1 MQLDIFTLLI
11 AVALA
16 TAFCAVAR
24 IVLWRMHPAVPGPG
38 RWAAAAILGACALA
52 LMTGLGTPHEATTL
66 TLAQILIA
74 GGFLLSWDG
83 FRRFLGRAPLS
94 LEILGLVAIGVLGPI
109 ALAQFEGSMALRK
122 VSNALAIAFI
132 SAMIAWELLRPSE
145 RLGIAQRLTGA
156 VYAANALFFAVQPWL
171 GEVRERFSGFGLLWW
186 LCVTVAVTLGMILM
200 ASERLQADLDRQ
212 ASRDPL
218 TGALNRRAFALL
230 AGKAISLAR
239 RNGRPVAVLMM
250 DLDHFKR
257 INDLIG
263 HAGGDAIL
271 CRFVAVAGRVL
282 RTEDIFCRFGGEEFV
297 ALLPDTDG
305 AHALTVAER
314 LRRSYA
320 EEAALLHKDTPLPVD
335 FTVSIGV
342 SEAVGGEAIEPALKR
357 ADAALYNAKAA
368 GRNRCET
375 AVADALAG

>member
-11 AVALA
+11 AGALA
-16 TAFCAVAR
+16 TAFCAAAR

-38 RWAAAAILGACALA
+38 RWAAAAVLGACALA
-52 LMTGLGTPHEATTL
+52 LMTGRGTPHEAMAL
-66 TLAQILIA
+66 SLAQILIA

-94 LEILGLVAIGVLGPI
+94 PEILGLIAVGVLGPI
-109 ALAQFEGSMALRK
+109 ALAQFDASMALRK
-122 VSNALAIAFI
+122 LSNALAIAFI
-132 SAMIAWELLRPSE
+132 SAMIARELLRPNE
-145 RLGIAQRLTGA
+145 RQGIAQRLTGA
-156 VYAANALFFAVQPWL
+156 IYAANALFFAVQPWI
-171 GEVRERFSGFGLLWW
+171 GEARERFDGFGLLWW
-186 LCVTVAVTLGMILM
+186 LGVTVAITLGMILM

-230 AGKAISLAR
+230 AGKGVSLAR
-239 RNGRPVAVLMM
+239 RTGRPVAVLMM

-282 RTEDIFCRFGGEEFV
+282 RTEDVFCRFGGEEFV

-314 LRRSYA
+314 LRRAYA
-320 EEAALLHKDTPLPVD
+320 EEAALLHKDVLLPFD

-342 SEAVGGEAIEPALKR
+342 SQVIAGEAVEPALKR
-357 ADAALYNAKAA
+357 ADVALYNAKAA
-368 GRNRCET
+368 GRNRCEF
-375 AVADALAG
+375 ALAEALAG